1 MRRRDSS
8 CGAFCIFPN
17 KFNLDDLSRSRDWP
31 VTRATVLSAVY
42 PRADYG
48 CTVAT
53 VYYEYI
59 VDGKKVRRGFCEAVY
74 RAGAGR
80 TIGRL
85 GRVGHAC
92 ALVSGSASGVRGDLL
107 QRCDGR
113 RFSLKERER
122 VPSGDKMQNRKFGFY
137 LRFTV
142 IAALGTIIA
151 SSVASGQVADRPWMN
166 PKLSPEERADMVLKQ
181 MTLDEKLALLH
192 GNGMAHA
199 PQWQMPLTYLANG
212 GAGYVEGVKRLGIP
226 ALLISDA
233 GYGVR
238 DSGANGRYS
247 TAMPSS
253 LGAAASWDQDSA
265 CEFGTVIGQELRAQG
280 FNMTLGGGVD
290 LAREPRNGR
299 SFEYAGEDPLLAGT
313 VVGNLMKCEAGQHV
327 VGDIKHYVM
336 NDQETARFFVNAVIS
351 KRAMQESDLLAFHI
365 AISIANPGA
374 VMCSY
379 NRINGEF
386 GCENSYT
393 LRDVLEKEWGF
404 KGFVISDWGGT
415 HSTEKASAAGLDQEQ
430 PMADF
435 FGPKLKEAVEGG
447 KIPLSEIDEHV
458 RRVLYAE
465 FLSGIVDDPSHLGV
479 VDVEKGFETSQR
491 IEEKSIVL
499 LKNSPT
505 VLPIDRAKVHTIA
518 IIGAHADVGMISGG
532 GSAQVDPPGGNAIMP
547 PGKGATIWQK
557 PVWFPTSPLKA
568 LQTKLPNAKIDFDPG
583 TDPKS
588 AANLA
593 KSADLAIVFAYQWLA
608 EDMDVP
614 SLSLPSNQDALI
626 EQVAAANPNTI
637 VVLETGTTVTMP
649 WIDKVAGV
657 VEAWYA
663 GSSGHKALANVL
675 VGDVNP
681 AGKLPLSFP
690 KSEADLPHPDA
701 PKIPSE
707 SQVRAGDVAENGA
720 PTANASARAG
730 YAVHYDEGPEV
741 GYKWYE
747 AQNKKLLFPFG
758 FGLSYTTYAYSG
770 LSVDSIAKTAR
781 FTIKNTGAR
790 TGTEIAQVYGRLP
803 KGSDEPFKRLVG
815 WKRITLAPGES
826 QTVTVAIDDR
836 VLKTFDEEKNAWN
849 LPPGEYQVLA
859 GSSSDNTPLTASLV
873 LR

>member
-1 MRRRDSS
+1 MS
-8 CGAFCIFPN
+8 
-17 KFNLDDLSRSRDWP
+17 P
-31 VTRATVLSAVY
+31 V
-42 PRADYG
+42 
-48 CTVAT
+48 
-53 VYYEYI
+53 
-59 VDGKKVRRGFCEAVY
+59 
-74 RAGAGR
+74 GR
-80 TIGRL
+80 
-85 GRVGHAC
+85 
-92 ALVSGSASGVRGDLL
+92 
-107 QRCDGR
+107 Q
-113 RFSLKERER
+113 
-122 VPSGDKMQNRKFGFY
+122 MQNRKFGFY
-137 LRFTV
+137 LLCTV

-151 SSVASGQVADRPWMN
+151 TSVAAAQVADVPWMN

-181 MTLDEKLALLH
+181 LTLDEKLALLH

-199 PQWQMPLTYLANG
+199 SQWQMPLTHLTNG
-212 GAGYVEGVKRLGIP
+212 GAGYVEGVPRLGIP
-226 ALLISDA
+226 PLLISDA

-253 LGAAASWDQDSA
+253 LGATSSWDIDSA

-299 SFEYAGEDPLLAGT
+299 SFEYAGEDTLLAGT
-313 VVGNLMKCEAGQHV
+313 VVGNLMKCEQAQHV

-336 NDQETARFFVNAVIS
+336 NDQETGRFFMNSVIS

-379 NRINGEF
+379 NRIKGDF

-435 FGPKLKEAVEGG
+435 FGPKLKEAVDAG
-447 KIPLSEIDEHV
+447 KVPLSEINDHA
-458 RRVLYAE
+458 RRILYAE
-465 FLSGIVDDPSHLGV
+465 FLSGIVDDPQQKGV
-479 VDVEKGFETSQR
+479 VDVEKGLEVSQA

-505 VLPIDRAKVHTIA
+505 VLPINPSKVHTIA
-518 IIGAHADVGMISGG
+518 IIGGHADVGMLSGG

-568 LQTKLPNAKIDFDPG
+568 LQKKLPNAKIDFDPG
-583 TDPKS
+583 TDPQ
-588 AANLA
+588 AAATLA
-593 KSADLAIVFAYQWLA
+593 KSADLAIVFASQWLA

-614 SLSLPSNQDALI
+614 SLSLPNNQDALI
-626 EQVAAANPNTI
+626 EQVAAANPHTI
-637 VVLETGTTVTMP
+637 VVLETGTAVTMP

-657 VEAWYA
+657 VEVWYA

-701 PKIPSE
+701 PRIPSE
-707 SQVRAGDVAENGA
+707 SQMGAGDVADDGA
-720 PTANASARAG
+720 PSANASAHAG
-730 YAVHYDEGPEV
+730 YSVHYDEGPEV

-747 AQNKKLLFPFG
+747 AQNKKPLFPFG

-770 LSVDSIAKTAR
+770 LSVDSATKTAR
-781 FTIKNTGAR
+781 FTVKNTGKRA
-790 TGTEIAQVYGRLP
+790 GTEIAQVYGRLP
-803 KGSDEPFKRLVG
+803 KGSDESFKRLVG

-826 QTVTVAIDDR
+826 QSIAIAIDDR
-836 VLKTFDEEKNAWN
+836 VLQTFDEEKNIWN
-849 LPPGEYQVLA
+849 LAKGEYQVMVG
-859 GSSSDNTPLTASLV
+859 GSSDDTPLLAALV
-873 LR
+873 VR

>member
-1 MRRRDSS
+1 
-8 CGAFCIFPN
+8 
-17 KFNLDDLSRSRDWP
+17 
-31 VTRATVLSAVY
+31 V
-42 PRADYG
+42 RADFLQI
-48 CTVAT
+48 C
-53 VYYEYI
+53 
-59 VDGKKVRRGFCEAVY
+59 DGNKLLTE
-74 RAGAGR
+74 RAGMSPVGR
-80 TIGRL
+80 QM
-85 GRVGHAC
+85 H
-92 ALVSGSASGVRGDLL
+92 
-107 QRCDGR
+107 
-113 RFSLKERER
+113 
-122 VPSGDKMQNRKFGFY
+122 NRKFGFY
-137 LRFTV
+137 FLCGV
-142 IAALGTIIA
+142 IAALATII
-151 SSVASGQVADRPWMN
+151 STSGAAAQVADRPWMN

-181 MTLDEKLALLH
+181 LTLDEKLALLH

-199 PQWQMPLTYLANG
+199 PQWQMPLSHLANG

-226 ALLISDA
+226 PLLISDA

-299 SFEYAGEDPLLAGT
+299 TFEYAGEDPLLAGT
-313 VVGNLMKCEAGQHV
+313 VVGNLMKCEQAQHV
-327 VGDIKHYVM
+327 VGDVKHYVM
-336 NDQETARFFVNAVIS
+336 NDQETGRFFVNAVIS

-365 AISIANPGA
+365 AISVANPGA

-379 NRINGEF
+379 NRINGDF

-393 LRDVLEKEWGF
+393 LRDVLEDEWGF
-404 KGFVISDWGGT
+404 RGFVISDWGGT

-435 FGPKLKEAVEGG
+435 FGPKLKEAVEAG
-447 KIPLSEIDEHV
+447 KVPLSEIDDHV
-458 RRVLYAE
+458 RRILYAE
-465 FLSGIVDDPSHLGV
+465 FLSGIIDDPPQPGV
-479 VDVEKGFETSQR
+479 VDVEKGFAVSQR

-505 VLPIDRAKVHTIA
+505 VLPIDPSKVHTIA
-518 IIGAHADVGMISGG
+518 IIGGHADVGMISGG

-568 LQTKLPNAKIDFDPG
+568 LQTKLPNARIDFDPG

-614 SLSLPSNQDALI
+614 SLSLPNNQDALI
-626 EQVAAANPNTI
+626 EQVAAANPHTI
-637 VVLETGTTVTMP
+637 VVLETGTAVTMP

-701 PKIPSE
+701 PKIPAE
-707 SQVRAGDVAENGA
+707 SQVRAGDVADNGA

-747 AQNKKLLFPFG
+747 AQNKKPLFPFG

-770 LSVDSIAKTAR
+770 LSVDSTNKTAS
-781 FTIKNTGAR
+781 FNVTNTGTR

-803 KGSDEPFKRLVG
+803 KGSDESFKRLVG

-836 VLKTFDEEKNAWN
+836 VLKTFDEAKNAWN
-849 LPPGEYQVLA
+849 LPPGEYEVLA

>member
-1 MRRRDSS
+1 MS
-8 CGAFCIFPN
+8 
-17 KFNLDDLSRSRDWP
+17 P
-31 VTRATVLSAVY
+31 VWR
-42 PRADYG
+42 
-48 CTVAT
+48 
-53 VYYEYI
+53 
-59 VDGKKVRRGFCEAVY
+59 
-74 RAGAGR
+74 
-80 TIGRL
+80 
-85 GRVGHAC
+85 
-92 ALVSGSASGVRGDLL
+92 
-107 QRCDGR
+107 Q
-113 RFSLKERER
+113 
-122 VPSGDKMQNRKFGFY
+122 MQNRKFGFH
-137 LRFTV
+137 LLCTV
-142 IAALGTIIA
+142 IAALGTIITT
-151 SSVASGQVADRPWMN
+151 SVAAAQVADRPWMN
-166 PKLSPEERADMVLKQ
+166 PSLSPEERADLVLKQ
-181 MTLDEKLALLH
+181 LTLDEKLGLLH

-199 PQWQMPLTYLANG
+199 SQWQMPLTHLADG
-212 GAGYVEGVKRLGIP
+212 GAGYVEGIPRLGIP
-226 ALLISDA
+226 PLLITDA

-253 LGAAASWDQDSA
+253 LGATASWDSDSA
-265 CEFGTVIGQELRAQG
+265 CDFGAVIGQEIRAQG
-280 FNMTLGGGVD
+280 YNMTLGGGVD

-313 VVGNLMKCEAGQHV
+313 VVGNLMKCEQAQHV

-336 NDQETARFFVNAVIS
+336 NDQETGRFFMNSVIS

-365 AISIANPGA
+365 AISIANPAA

-379 NRINGEF
+379 NRINGDF
-386 GCENSYT
+386 GCENPYT

-435 FGPKLKEAVEGG
+435 FGSKLKEAVEAGRL
-447 KIPLSEIDEHV
+447 PLSEIDEHA
-458 RRVLYAE
+458 RRILYAE
-465 FLSGIVDDPSHLGV
+465 FLSGIVDDPQQKGV
-479 VDVEKGFETSQR
+479 VDIVKGLEVSQA

-499 LKNSPT
+499 LKNSPA
-505 VLPIDRAKVHTIA
+505 VLPIDPSKVHTIA
-518 IIGAHADVGMISGG
+518 IIGGHADVGMLSGG

-588 AANLA
+588 AAKLA
-593 KSADLAIVFAYQWLA
+593 KSADLAIVFASQWLA

-614 SLSLPSNQDALI
+614 SLSLPNNQDALI
-626 EQVAAANPNTI
+626 EQVAAANPHTI
-637 VVLETGTTVTMP
+637 VVLETGTAVTMP

-663 GSSGHKALANVL
+663 GSSGHKALANML

-681 AGKLPLSFP
+681 SGKLPLSFP

-701 PKIPSE
+701 PKIPSA
-707 SQVRAGDVAENGA
+707 SQVRAGDVADNGA
-720 PTANASARAG
+720 PSANASAHAG

-747 AQNKKLLFPFG
+747 AQNKKPLFAFG

-770 LSVDSIAKTAR
+770 LSVDAATKTVR
-781 FTIKNTGAR
+781 FTIKNTGKRA
-790 TGTEIAQVYGRLP
+790 GTEIAEVYARLP
-803 KGSDEPFKRLVG
+803 KGTDEPYKRLAG
-815 WKRITLAPGES
+815 WKRVTLAPGES
-826 QTVTVAIDDR
+826 QTVSIAIDDR
-836 VLKTFDEEKNAWN
+836 VLQTFNEETNAWN
-849 LPPGEYQVLA
+849 RPKGEYQVMVG
-859 GSSSDNTPLTASLV
+859 GSSDDTPLMASLEV
-873 LR
+873 R